1 MANPSTFR
9 YVESPYKDIDN
20 VLESTTDIEY
30 LPERRRLFPEFSVIS
45 PSENTPP
52 EDVDT
57 REHLRVYARIK
68 RVSGNSSEAVEE
80 SCVVV
85 EGDGSLLLHVPNKN
99 LSLKQGDRIEQT
111 IQRYS
116 FTHVYGPEVS
126 QKEVF
131 DNTVKP
137 LVKEFLLGNN
147 CLVFT
152 YGVTNSGKTYTV
164 QGTVKDGGL
173 LPRTLDLLFNSLQGH
188 VCSVP
193 EYKPYRSSEV
203 LHLDP
208 RTIVEEQAAQSA
220 LLALAK
226 KANRSLLDL
235 DKTNGKSLTSTDGTL
250 QESIM
255 CGGPSQSLSE
265 LEGRKAISDCVSL
278 EPSEKERSYSVWVA
292 FYEIYNE
299 LIYDLL
305 DFTPATRL
313 AQRHILH
320 MAEDQHK
327 GPFIKD
333 IKWVQVHN
341 VTEVL
346 TLLNAGRKNQSFAS
360 TKLNLNSSRSH
371 SIFTIRLIRLEKG
384 AKPEVTAI
392 NEFSICDLAGSERS
406 SRTHN
411 VADRLQEAC
420 NINTSLLALGKCIT
434 ALRFNQQANRLNSR
448 VVPFRESKLTRLFQ
462 VYFLGRGK
470 TCMVVNINPST
481 SWYTENLNVLRFS
494 AIAKQVLTHFPD
506 RLGKRTQA
514 DCSSMIVSADG
525 VVPEKRVRAGANS
538 TASVACARATIAKLV
553 AAASAAT
560 AKAAVKP
567 IQEAGGE
574 GEGIDGDIDEN
585 CSEVDLNEN
594 DREME
599 VERLKEE
606 LRKERED
613 RKLDEWKIRGEISG
627 HLQYL
632 ANLDEQQRK
641 NDERTH
647 EHMEDIWERRIKL
660 LEEKWKQ
667 FHEREMRELQETFE
681 ADKDLVPIE
690 RLEAETEKLR
700 EKAELAEQQAKRI
713 LELEGTLA
721 GLQRDVRALRETVEE
736 SRRQLELLPD
746 SPAQTM
752 DLGTL
757 KEANRELKVTLEE
770 AEETFEKN
778 RKEIKSLKQRSGK
791 LEEEL
796 STKNLLIEELRVSL
810 ASRDKQLSCKLSEL
824 VSLKATTEQLR
835 GPAFGKT
842 QAQAT
847 PSKPQW
853 QGDLST
859 NRTHIPK
866 SLPAIRPLAQRSHG
880 NRHQC
885 GSALENTQNVS
896 PRLVQLLREVQLQS
910 GNKRGGAPGSEPAGC
925 DDVRLSEVLGDAER
939 ARADL
944 REALEKAS
952 RLRAENSELLA
963 RCGQQEEHK
972 QRLESDLAALR
983 ETLGERGGDERLSDV
998 EAKTNPAGAR
1008 ASQELHR
1015 TKRELLE
1022 VMRTLSSKNKELD
1035 AAQADLEEVGVLKAQ
1050 NGQLAAECALQAAT
1064 LCEQAQALV
1073 VLDRRLEG
1081 SCAELREKAATLSA
1095 TEGAVAGLQAELAE
1109 SRRELREER
1118 DRLEVA
1124 RDAAEREASSRRDL
1138 ADVKAELANLLAQLG
1153 EARREAAE
1161 KIAELEEAR
1170 VRLAELGQLKT
1181 QNEELFNKSM
1191 HQADTLKEV
1200 TEDCENLRKELEQCL
1215 KVLRDERGEADERT
1229 EDNDLKAAQA
1239 KAGVELEE
1247 TRSKLTE
1254 TRQELERATRKYE
1267 EAQKELADVRA
1278 RANSGS
1284 GAGNFHRTM
1293 AALEER
1299 CERMA
1304 GQSDESESGVGTPRA
1319 EAPVREVKRLRELLA
1334 EHETASAEAK
1344 ARESRLR
1351 REARMAQD
1359 ALKAANRLMGEWEAK
1374 LAESKANVAT
1384 ASGQDGADRRCAPE
1398 RTLAEKE
1405 EPESVA
1411 LAEIAALERGAAE
1424 KEAEGQVRA
1433 VPAGEEAS
1441 APVAG
1446 TDGRYREL
1454 IGASEATR
1462 AADVERLEATVAELT
1477 VEKEKLSFDLSALRE
1492 ANGVLCQEL
1501 QVCEETMR
1509 TLESRLGAEETAE
1522 RRAERA
1528 RAEKAELEEELASVR
1543 AKLRVA
1549 AEESDDLREKLSDV
1563 RRQMQHV
1570 EKEMEMA
1577 RAEKERSARLE
1588 QELEKVRA
1596 QGAQCMAGRDR
1607 QLQVLRRE
1615 LQQEREKS
1623 PSPQA
1628 AATVAARVE
1637 KRDDSEPVV
1646 TPVDSRWKEAQREL
1660 TSQLKEAEL
1669 RRNVEVKRWA
1679 AEREKLQ
1686 KQIQE
1691 VESKKEQ
1698 ELRAWREERDLLAT
1712 GLASEFDSLRT
1723 ALAERD
1729 AEISCLNAV
1738 VAANAAAKAPGE
1750 TEGSTAEPEG
1760 APCRT
1765 TELPPRRTS
1774 AVRRRREEEEVE
1786 EGEEDKSLES
1796 RRGRNSKQPRLACPG
1811 DFDTVVLDRSDVSV
1825 DGGGH
1830 VPRFPPSQLAIHL
1843 TPLKQH
1849 QLLKSSA
1856 KVPSRQKASD
1866 EGRSGS
1872 RLMKLRSK
1880 AQLKGSCEQDGGAS
1894 GETASAGMRLGA
1906 GKGGGDTGAT
1916 GPMQRIGDF
1925 LQSSPTRLKS
1935 CAKQIASTFKSAEAV
1950 NAAATDAAAKTPPPL
1965 GKRKCKRKLLK
1976 LEISSPM
1983 DFSSHTFVDNKQQN
1997 VEKESDHS
2005 TIMRQLRRR
2014 KQ

>member
-9 YVESPYKDIDN
+9 YVESPCKDIDN

-45 PSENTPP
+45 PSEHTPP

-68 RVSGNSSEAVEE
+68 RVSGNSSEAMEE

-85 EGDGSLLLHVPNKN
+85 EGDGNLLLHVPSKN

-111 IQRYS
+111 IQR
-116 FTHVYGPEVS
+116 FTFTQVYGPEVS

-131 DNTVKP
+131 DNTVRP
-137 LVKEFLLGNN
+137 LVQEFLLGNN

-255 CGGPSQSLSE
+255 FGGPSQSLNE
-265 LEGRKAISDCVSL
+265 LESRKAISDCVSL
-278 EPSEKERSYSVWVA
+278 EPSENERIYSVWVA

-341 VTEVL
+341 VIEVL

-462 VYFLGRGK
+462 VYLLGRGK

-525 VVPEKRVRAGANS
+525 AVVPEKRARAGAS
-538 TASVACARATIAKLV
+538 RTASVACSRATIAKLV
-553 AAASAAT
+553 AAAGAAT
-560 AKAAVKP
+560 ANAAVKP

-574 GEGIDGDIDEN
+574 AEGTDSVVDEN
-585 CSEVDLNEN
+585 CSEVNLDEN
-594 DREME
+594 DDQEME
-599 VERLKEE
+599 VDRLKEE

-613 RKLDEWKIRGEISG
+613 RKLDEWRIRGEISS
-627 HLQYL
+627 HLEYL
-632 ANLDEQQRK
+632 DNLDEQQRK
-641 NDERTH
+641 NNERTY
-647 EHMEDIWERRIKL
+647 EHMEDIWERRTKL
-660 LEEKWKQ
+660 LEETWKRY
-667 FHEREMRELQETFE
+667 HEREMRELQETFK

-713 LELEGTLA
+713 LELEATLV
-721 GLQRDVRALRETVEE
+721 GLQQDVRALREAGEE

-746 SPAQTM
+746 SPVLKAQRM

-770 AEETFEKN
+770 AGETFEKN
-778 RKEIKSLKQRSGK
+778 RKEIKSLKQRSVK

-796 STKNLLIEELRVSL
+796 STKDLLIEELRVSL
-810 ASRDKQLSCKLSEL
+810 ASRDKQLSSKLSEL
-824 VSLKATTEQLR
+824 ASLKATEKQLR

-866 SLPAIRPLAQRSHG
+866 SLPAIRPLTQRSHG
-880 NRHQC
+880 NVHQC
-885 GSALENTQNVS
+885 GSAFENTQNVS
-896 PRLVQLLREVQLQS
+896 PRLAQVLREVQLQS
-910 GNKRGGAPGSEPAGC
+910 ANKRGGAPGSEPAGC
-925 DDVRLSEVLGDAER
+925 DDVCLSEALGDAER
-939 ARADL
+939 ARAEL

-952 RLRAENSELLA
+952 RLHAENSELLA

-983 ETLGERGGDERLSDV
+983 ETLGKRGVDERLCDA

-1008 ASQELHR
+1008 VSQELHR

-1022 VMRTLSSKNKELD
+1022 VMRTLSSKNKELE
-1035 AAQADLEEVGVLKAQ
+1035 AVQADLEEVGILKAQ
-1050 NGQLAAECALQAAT
+1050 NGQLAAECALQAVT

-1073 VLDRRLEG
+1073 ALDRRLEG
-1081 SCAELREKAATLSA
+1081 SCAELREKTATLSA

-1124 RDAAEREASSRRDL
+1124 RDAAEREASSSRRDL
-1138 ADVKAELANLLAQLG
+1138 AEVKAELADLLAQLG
-1153 EARREAAE
+1153 DARREAAE

-1215 KVLRDERGEADERT
+1215 KVLRDKRGEADERT
-1229 EDNDLKAAQA
+1229 EDNDSKAAQT
-1239 KAGVELEE
+1239 KAGAELAE
-1247 TRSKLTE
+1247 TRSKLAE
-1254 TRQELERATRKYE
+1254 TRQELERATKKYE

-1278 RANSGS
+1278 CANSGS

-1319 EAPVREVKRLRELLA
+1319 EAPEREVKRLRELLA
-1334 EHETASAEAK
+1334 EHEAASAEAK
-1344 ARESRLR
+1344 ARETRLR
-1351 REARMAQD
+1351 REAHMAQD

-1374 LAESKANVAT
+1374 LSVSKVAT

-1398 RTLAEKE
+1398 RTLVEKE

-1424 KEAEGQVRA
+1424 KEAEASGRRVEGAEGRVRA
-1433 VPAGEEAS
+1433 VPAREEAS

-1446 TDGRYREL
+1446 TDGQNRGP
-1454 IGASEATR
+1454 IGASQATR
-1462 AADVERLEATVAELT
+1462 AADVERLEATVAELA
-1477 VEKEKLSFDLSALRE
+1477 VEKEKLFFELSALRE
-1492 ANGVLCQEL
+1492 ANGALCQEL

-1509 TLESRLGAEETAE
+1509 TLESRLGTEETAE

-1528 RAEKAELEEELASVR
+1528 RAEKAALEEELASVR
-1543 AKLRVA
+1543 AKLRGA

-1588 QELEKVRA
+1588 QELEKVRT

-1628 AATVAARVE
+1628 AATVVAARVE
-1637 KRDDSEPVV
+1637 KRDDLEPVV
-1646 TPVDSRWKEAQREL
+1646 TPLDSRWKEAQREL
-1660 TSQLKEAEL
+1660 TSQLKEAEQ
-1669 RRNVEVKRWA
+1669 RRN
-1679 AEREKLQ
+1679 
-1686 KQIQE
+1686 

-1698 ELRAWREERDLLAT
+1698 ELRAWREERDLLAS

-1729 AEISCLNAV
+1729 AEISRLNAV

-1750 TEGSTAEPEG
+1750 TEGSAAQPKG
-1760 APCRT
+1760 APRRA
-1765 TELPPRRTS
+1765 TESPPQRTS
-1774 AVRRRREEEEVE
+1774 AVRRRRPEEEEVE
-1786 EGEEDKSLES
+1786 EEEDEEEDKSLES
-1796 RRGRNSKQPRLACPG
+1796 RRRRNSKQPRLACPG
-1811 DFDTVVLDRSDVSV
+1811 DCDTVVLDRSDVSV

-1830 VPRFPPSQLAIHL
+1830 VPRFPRSQLAIHL
-1843 TPLKQH
+1843 SPLKQH

-1856 KVPSRQKASD
+1856 KVPSPQKASD

-1880 AQLKGSCEQDGGAS
+1880 TQLKGGCEQDGGAS
-1894 GETASAGMRLGA
+1894 GKTVSAGTRLGA
-1906 GKGGGDTGAT
+1906 GNCGGDTGAT

-1950 NAAATDAAAKTPPPL
+1950 NATAADAAKTPPL

-1997 VEKESDHS
+1997 AEKESDHN

>member
-1 MANPSTFR
+1 MLVALLLRGKGGAASVTPLLVSTNGILCRSPTLLSEMANPSTFR

-226 KANRSLLDL
+226 K
-235 DKTNGKSLTSTDGTL
+235 
-250 QESIM
+250 
-255 CGGPSQSLSE
+255 SLSE

-341 VTEVL
+341 VIEVL

-494 AIAKQVLTHFPD
+494 AIAKQ
-506 RLGKRTQA
+506 
-514 DCSSMIVSADG
+514 
-525 VVPEKRVRAGANS
+525 
-538 TASVACARATIAKLV
+538 
-553 AAASAAT
+553 
-560 AKAAVKP
+560 
-567 IQEAGGE
+567 
-574 GEGIDGDIDEN
+574 
-585 CSEVDLNEN
+585 
-594 DREME
+594 
-599 VERLKEE
+599 
-606 LRKERED
+606 
-613 RKLDEWKIRGEISG
+613 
-627 HLQYL
+627 
-632 ANLDEQQRK
+632 
-641 NDERTH
+641 
-647 EHMEDIWERRIKL
+647 
-660 LEEKWKQ
+660 
-667 FHEREMRELQETFE
+667 
-681 ADKDLVPIE
+681 
-690 RLEAETEKLR
+690 
-700 EKAELAEQQAKRI
+700 
-713 LELEGTLA
+713 
-721 GLQRDVRALRETVEE
+721 
-736 SRRQLELLPD
+736 
-746 SPAQTM
+746 
-752 DLGTL
+752 
-757 KEANRELKVTLEE
+757 
-770 AEETFEKN
+770 
-778 RKEIKSLKQRSGK
+778 
-791 LEEEL
+791 
-796 STKNLLIEELRVSL
+796 
-810 ASRDKQLSCKLSEL
+810 
-824 VSLKATTEQLR
+824 
-835 GPAFGKT
+835 
-842 QAQAT
+842 
-847 PSKPQW
+847 
-853 QGDLST
+853 
-859 NRTHIPK
+859 
-866 SLPAIRPLAQRSHG
+866 
-880 NRHQC
+880 
-885 GSALENTQNVS
+885 
-896 PRLVQLLREVQLQS
+896 LQS

-983 ETLGERGGDERLSDV
+983 ETLGERGGEERLSDV

-1109 SRRELREER
+1109 LRRELREER

-1138 ADVKAELANLLAQLG
+1138 AEVKAELANLLAQLG

-1528 RAEKAELEEELASVR
+1528 RAEKAELEEELARFLVCIFPLDCRLLLPLGSVR

-1570 EKEMEMA
+1570 EKELTGLRSIGSLRGFNHRRLQNCQWCQVALQLLCHLATFQSTLTPAQSYTHTLSRTPARPHAFTSAPSRMSAVTPTARVQMEMA

-1607 QLQVLRRE
+1607 QLQVLRRVSGYTAGS
-1615 LQQEREKS
+1615 LSLCVPQQ
-1623 PSPQA
+1623 
-1628 AATVAARVE
+1628 
-1637 KRDDSEPVV
+1637 EPVV

-1738 VAANAAAKAPGE
+1738 VAANAAAKIDRPTSILTFGGGRLAQRSKVPPLRSWDSSLGFSRPLIKPGLQV
-1750 TEGSTAEPEG
+1750 G
-1760 APCRT
+1760 
-1765 TELPPRRTS
+1765 
-1774 AVRRRREEEEVE
+1774 RRRDATQNSCRIE
-1786 EGEEDKSLES
+1786 SLAS
-1796 RRGRNSKQPRLACPG
+1796 NCDNRWS
-1811 DFDTVVLDRSDVSV
+1811 TVVGQRGNTIPNS
-1825 DGGGH
+1825 H
-1830 VPRFPPSQLAIHL
+1830 VHIFLSQ
-1843 TPLKQH
+1843 
-1849 QLLKSSA
+1849 A

-1880 AQLKGSCEQDGGAS
+1880 AQLKGSCEQFYPRDSRPIPPNQDGGAS

-1950 NAAATDAAAKTPPPL
+1950 NAAAADAAAKTPPPL

>member
-85 EGDGSLLLHVPNKN
+85 EGDGNLLLHVPNKN

-341 VTEVL
+341 VIEVL

-514 DCSSMIVSADG
+514 DCSSMIISADG

-585 CSEVDLNEN
+585 CSEVDLDEN

-606 LRKERED
+606 LKKERED
-613 RKLDEWKIRGEISG
+613 RKLDEWRIRGEISG

-721 GLQRDVRALRETVEE
+721 GLQRDVRALREAGEE

-752 DLGTL
+752 DLGIL

-796 STKNLLIEELRVSL
+796 STKDLLIEELRVSL

-896 PRLVQLLREVQLQS
+896 PRLVQLLHEVQLQS

-925 DDVRLSEVLGDAER
+925 DDVRLSEALGDAER

-983 ETLGERGGDERLSDV
+983 ETLGERGGDERLSDA

-1008 ASQELHR
+1008 VSQELHR

-1035 AAQADLEEVGVLKAQ
+1035 AAQANLEEVGVLKAQ

-1138 ADVKAELANLLAQLG
+1138 AEVKAELANLLAQLG

-1215 KVLRDERGEADERT
+1215 KVLRDKRGEADERT
-1229 EDNDLKAAQA
+1229 EDNDLKAAQT

-1278 RANSGS
+1278 RVNSGS

-1319 EAPVREVKRLRELLA
+1319 EAPEREVKRLRELLA

-1384 ASGQDGADRRCAPE
+1384 ASGQDGADRRCEPE

-1411 LAEIAALERGAAE
+1411 LAEIVALERGAAE
-1424 KEAEGQVRA
+1424 KESEGQVRA

-1543 AKLRVA
+1543 AKLRGA

-1588 QELEKVRA
+1588 QELEK
-1596 QGAQCMAGRDR
+1596 
-1607 QLQVLRRE
+1607 E

-1660 TSQLKEAEL
+1660 TSQLKEAEF

-1750 TEGSTAEPEG
+1750 TEGSAAEPEG

-1774 AVRRRREEEEVE
+1774 AVRRRREEEVE

-1796 RRGRNSKQPRLACPG
+1796 RRGRNSKQPRLACHG
-1811 DFDTVVLDRSDVSV
+1811 DCNTVVLDRSDVSV

-1894 GETASAGMRLGA
+1894 GEAASASTRLGA

-1950 NAAATDAAAKTPPPL
+1950 NAAAADGAKTPPPL